1 MRRFLLNDKYIK
13 QKRRVDMYSREFL
26 LRELQE
32 LQADFEDLS
41 NEELIECRE
50 CMQNRVN
57 QCLLELGECDEDN
70 I

>member
-1 MRRFLLNDKYIK
+1 
-13 QKRRVDMYSREFL
+13 MYSREFL